1 MKMYLSVALASA
13 TVFAGLLLVP
23 GVAPAE
29 IGSVAAVN
37 RDMQGTL
44 PLAEKTFLVIG
55 DTLVQ
60 DELIETTATGSGQ
73 LLFLDQTTLSIGPNS
88 EVLID
93 RYVYDP
99 DRGTGEIVLSVGKG
113 VLRFIGGQITKNGDA
128 VIHTPTASI
137 GIRGSMAVI
146 EVLAN
151 GDTKVTNLAS
161 SYVSVSQNC
170 DDDGDGF
177 DDGARCDGEPKSL
190 VTISRAGGTALA
202 GQDGVVYTGLA
213 SAEELGSAYAALE
226 GSGTG
231 GVEEPPTVVQIND
244 GIRQLAPINSQSTG
258 EPLAGGVFG
267 SQDSDDPNSVNQTFN
282 SIAQQSG
289 GMMNDMNRPDPAVI
303 AALTGTAL
311 YSGDLTAT
319 QTFFGDVPISQ
330 PSGGTFDM
338 AYNFTSREGAID
350 FDVTFSIAP
359 NGAPLNSIFTVDV
372 AADPNN
378 AAIYAGSDPIFGIG
392 STSAQGGFFTGQ
404 FEGLDDPRASTGGD
418 FQLVIPDQANSEVIG
433 TFEGPRTE

>member
-1 MKMYLSVALASA
+1 MKMYLSAALASA

-128 VIHTPTASI
+128 VIHTPTSSI

-170 DDDGDGF
+170 DADGDGF
-177 DDGARCDGEPKSL
+177 DDGARCEGEPKSL

-244 GIRQLAPINSQSTG
+244 GIRQLAPINSQPTR
-258 EPLAGGVFG
+258 EPRAGGVFG
-267 SQDSDDPNSVNQTFN
+267 SQDPGDPNSVNQTFN
-282 SIAQQSG
+282 SIAQESG
-289 GMMNDMNRPDPAVI
+289 GNRPDPAVI
-303 AALTGTAL
+303 AALIGTARYL
-311 YSGDLTAT
+311 GDLTAT
-319 QTFFGDVPISQ
+319 QTFFGEVPIIQ

-338 AYNFTSREGAID
+338 SYNFTSREGAID
-350 FDVTFSIAP
+350 FDVTFSTVP
-359 NGAPLNSIFTVDV
+359 NGAPLSSIFTVEV

-378 AAIYAGSDPIFGIG
+378 AAIYAGSDLIFGGPG

-404 FEGLDDPRASTGGD
+404 FEGVDDPRASTGGD
-418 FQLVIPDQANSEVIG
+418 FQVDIPVVFPDQVNSEVIG
-433 TFEGPRTE
+433 TFEGPRTD

>member
-1 MKMYLSVALASA
+1 MKMYRSAVLASA
-13 TVFAGLLLVP
+13 TVFAGLLLIP

-128 VIHTPTASI
+128 VIHTPTSSI

-303 AALTGTAL
+303 AALTGTARYL
-311 YSGDLTAT
+311 GDLTAT

-418 FQLVIPDQANSEVIG
+418 FQLDLQFNNSEVTG

>member
-1 MKMYLSVALASA
+1 MKMYRSAVLASA

-113 VLRFIGGQITKNGDA
+113 VLRFIGGQITKNGEA
-128 VIHTPTASI
+128 EIHTPTSSI

-170 DDDGDGF
+170 DADGDGF
-177 DDGARCDGEPKSL
+177 DDGARCEGEPKSL
-190 VTISRAGGTALA
+190 VTISRPGGTALA

-213 SAEELGSAYAALE
+213 SAEELASAYAALE

-244 GIRQLAPINSQSTG
+244 GIRQLAPINSQSTS

-267 SQDSDDPNSVNQTFN
+267 SQDPGDPNSVNQTFN
-282 SIAQQSG
+282 SIAQESG

-303 AALTGTAL
+303 FALTGEARYL
-311 YSGDLTAT
+311 GDLTAT
-319 QTFFGDVPISQ
+319 QTFFGEVPISQ
-330 PSGGTFDM
+330 LSGGTFDM
-338 AYNFTSREGAID
+338 LYNFTSREGAID
-350 FDVTFSIAP
+350 FDVTFSLVP
-359 NGAPLNSIFTVDV
+359 DGAPLSSIFTVEV
-372 AADPNN
+372 AADPSN

-418 FQLVIPDQANSEVIG
+418 FQLDLQFNNSEVTG
-433 TFEGPRTE
+433 TFEGPRTD